1 MPDLLVAIDLQP
13 AFGHPESSW
22 FTPGL
27 EEVAGGVERLL
38 PRFQGRT
45 VFTRFVPP
53 ARPFGSWIRYY
64 EKWPFALDPAAAW
77 LWSVDTRFAAH
88 PTISSHT
95 FSKWAPEL
103 RALVGDGEV
112 VLTGVSTECC
122 VLMTALAAV
131 DDGVPVRVVADA
143 CAAKD
148 RKTHED
154 ALALMATR
162 APQLRITTLAEEL
175 RA

>member
-1 MPDLLVAIDLQP
+1 MPDLLVVIDLQP
-13 AFGHPESSW
+13 AFAHPESPW

-27 EEVAGGVERLL
+27 DDIAARLTELL
-38 PRFQGRT
+38 PRFENRT
-45 VFTRFVPP
+45 LFTRFVPP
-53 ARPFGSWIRYY
+53 ETPFGSWIPYY

-77 LWSVDTRFAAH
+77 LWRIDPRFTTH
-88 PTISSHT
+88 PTVAAHT
-95 FSKWAPEL
+95 FSKWHAI
-103 RALVGDGEV
+103 RAHLGGGET
-112 VLTGVSTECC
+112 VLCGVSTECC

-131 DDGVPVRVVADA
+131 DDGAHVRVISDA

-148 RKTHED
+148 RKTHDD

-175 RA
+175 AQ